1 MFYEMH
7 LEETKKISFHP
18 IETVLMD
25 KIFGGNNAQDII
37 IFYKNR

>member
-7 LEETKKISFHP
+7 SEETKKISIHP

-25 KIFGGNNAQDII
+25 KIFGGIMRKI
-37 IFYKNR
+37 